1 MKSQEP
7 KDITHKKIAWTISN
21 FSSLKTN
28 TRHLSDVFM
37 AGGCAWRLCI
47 YKGRLGM
54 KSLAIFLKAV
64 KDSSLPQGWSINVA
78 CTFTVVNQLYSES
91 SLKEDLELKFCENS
105 KSWGYQSFMELTML
119 QNPYNGYILNDK
131 CIIEVEFSKVS
142 PIGMW
147 ALVPKDD
154 DVAEFKDLGL
164 IEKALVP
171 LLEEACSWHPSLM
184 DCKQKRSR
192 KFTEWAFIALG
203 RVLQFLK
210 NKKWKDMNE
219 KACEELQHLWEELE
233 MSRLDLRWLEPLVK
247 SALNMKGYAEKVET
261 MKKLKQNLVVL
272 EIEMN
277 KAKEKLANAEESVE
291 MIRKELVNA
300 ENDFEEKD
308 LDTEIG
314 YGKS

>member
-7 KDITHKKIAWTISN
+7 KDIIHKKIAWTIGN
-21 FSSLKTN
+21 FSSLKTK
-28 TRHLSDVFM
+28 TEHVSEVFM
-37 AGGCAWRLCI
+37 AAGCAWRLCM
-47 YKGRLGM
+47 YKGRLDR
-54 KSLAIFLKAV
+54 KSLAIFLEVA
-64 KDSSLPQGWSINVA
+64 DALSLPQGWSINTA
-78 CTFTVVNQLYSES
+78 CTIIVVNQVYS
-91 SLKEDLELKFCENS
+91 KNS
-105 KSWGYQSFMELTML
+105 KKADVNNWGYPSFMELTTL
-119 QNPYNGYILNDK
+119 QNPSNGYILNDK

-142 PIGMW
+142 PVGTQ

-154 DVAEFKDLGL
+154 DVTEFKDLGL
-164 IEKALVP
+164 IQKALVP

-184 DCKQKRSR
+184 DYKQKGSR
-192 KFTEWAFIALG
+192 KFTEWAFTALG

-219 KACEELQHLWEELE
+219 NACEELQYLLEELE
-233 MSRLDLRWLEPLVK
+233 MSRLDLKWLEPLVK

-261 MKKLKQNLVVL
+261 MKRLKQNLVVL

-277 KAKEKLANAEESVE
+277 KTKEKLANKEENVE

-300 ENDFEEKD
+300 EDNFEEKD
-308 LDTEIG
+308 LDAKIG